1 MARTLTPELARELRR
16 RLPAHAFSPVPQ
28 RLLWLPVHLSLVA
41 GGLVLLAHGVPLGAR
56 LLVTL
61 VLGLAFGGLA
71 FVAHEALHGT
81 LVRNPR
87 LLRAVGFVG
96 FAPFFLSPRL
106 WIAWHNRTH
115 HGAANH
121 ACVDPDALLTLDE
134 YRQKPGARFFTN
146 VQRLSRGVL
155 TLLVGFS
162 AQSAH
167 MLLVARRRSYL
178 NPKSARAAYLSS
190 TVTLAAW
197 LSLGFFG
204 LDVLV
209 YGYLLPLLVANVIVM
224 AHILTNHGL
233 SPLDD
238 EGDPLRT
245 ALTVHV
251 PRWLSFYTLDFG
263 YHVEHHLLPGVSH
276 RYGRDIQAL
285 LRELAPERYQELPF
299 GAALYRVL
307 GAPRVY
313 GDAETLVDPL
323 TGAHQKTLG
332 ARSPSLPPRPPSQY
346 PRNERH
352 RILRPRSA

>member
-1 MARTLTPELARELRR
+1 MARMLTPELVLELRR
-16 RLPAHAFSPVPQ
+16 KLPAHAFSPAPQ
-28 RLLWLPVHLSLVA
+28 RLLWLPFHLTLIA
-41 GGLVLLAHGVPLGAR
+41 GGLVLLAHGLPLGAR
-56 LLVTL
+56 LLVSL

-71 FVAHEALHGT
+71 FVAHEALHGA
-81 LVRNPR
+81 LVRSPR

-96 FAPFFLSPRL
+96 FAPFCLSPRL

-121 ACVDPDALLTLDE
+121 AGVDPDALLTLDE

-146 VQRLSRGVL
+146 VQRLSRGIL
-155 TLLVGFS
+155 TLLVGFTV
-162 AQSAH
+162 QSAH
-167 MLLVARRRSYL
+167 VLLVARHRGYL
-178 NPKSARAAYLSS
+178 NPKNARLSYLSS
-190 TVTLAAW
+190 AATCAAW
-197 LSLGFFG
+197 LSLGFLG

-209 YGYLLPLLVANVIVM
+209 YGYLLPLVVANGIVM

-238 EGDPLRT
+238 EGDPLRS
-245 ALTVHV
+245 ALTVRV
-251 PRWLSFYTLDFG
+251 PRWFSFYTLDFG

-299 GAALYRVL
+299 GTALYRVL

-323 TGAHQKTLG
+323 TGARQKTLG

-352 RILRPRSA
+352 PLLRPRSV